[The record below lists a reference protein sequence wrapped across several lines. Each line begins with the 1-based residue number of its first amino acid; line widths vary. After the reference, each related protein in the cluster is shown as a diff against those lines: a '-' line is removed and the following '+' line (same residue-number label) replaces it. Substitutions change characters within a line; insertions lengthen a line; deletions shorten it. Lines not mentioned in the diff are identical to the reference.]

1 MRGAWPDPGS
11 ALLLGRGRVS
21 RVDRWFRRGLFG
33 LWRDRESSPSK
44 VAAIRR
50 LVGGGIRSSRWV
62 GRRPWS
68 CGGTLGRSPWS
79 CVVIALIDRGPRVP
93 WAVVVNVTR
102 LCAIHAQAQSSPPIA
117 FRIRETTFRR
127 KAVSGGGAIRVIV
140 SSVPAVAVVIAI
152 AVTTAVVT
160 SIILGRS
167 LGLGVLRS
175 PPRLVSRIGA
185 PRGGASGGRGARWVA
200 PDPSGPRGV
209 VCREGRRA

>member
-79 CVVIALIDRGPRVP
+79 SVVIALVDRGPRVP
-93 WAVVVNVTR
+93 WAVIVNMTR
-102 LCAIHAQAQSSPPIA
+102 LCAVHAQAQSSPLIA
-117 FRIRETTFRR
+117 FRIRETTFHS
-127 KAVSGGGAIRVIV
+127 KAVSGGGAICVVVSIV
-140 SSVPAVAVVIAI
+140 PSVAVVADVAI
-152 AVTTAVVT
+152 VIGAPA
-160 SIILGRS
+160 ILSWS
-167 LGLGVLRS
+167 LDLGTLHS
-175 PPRLVSRIGA
+175 PPRLASRVGA
-185 PRGGASGGRGARWVA
+185 SRGGTRGGRRVRWVT
-200 PDPSGPRGV
+200 PDPNGSRGV
-209 VCREGRRA
+209 VRREGR